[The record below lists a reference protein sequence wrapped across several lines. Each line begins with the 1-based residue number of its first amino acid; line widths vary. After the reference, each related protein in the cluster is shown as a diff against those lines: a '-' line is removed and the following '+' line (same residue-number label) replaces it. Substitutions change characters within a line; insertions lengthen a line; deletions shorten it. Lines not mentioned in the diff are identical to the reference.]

1 MNTTLSDYEL
11 VNPDAG
17 AMIEALRAFGYHLET
32 SIADIIDNSISAGA
46 HNVWINP
53 EWNGDFSTISIT
65 DDGTGMSEKVLVN
78 AMRAGSSNPL
88 LERDPEDLGRF
99 GLGLK
104 TASFSQCR
112 KLTVGSKLKGGDVS
126 VRCWDLDYVNKC
138 GEWRLLNPGKKCADE
153 LSLSL
158 NKSKSGTIVLWEKI
172 DRITKG
178 MDCKNK
184 KHENQFYD
192 HLDVVKKHLSMV
204 FHRYLEKS
212 DTLKIF
218 LKNIQIKPWDPF
230 LKTNLAT
237 QQLSTEPIDF
247 YKQKITVQPYILPH
261 RSKLD
266 DKTYEN
272 AGDPGGW
279 TERQGFYV
287 YRNKRLIVPGDWLGL
302 GFRKEQHTKLARI
315 LVDIPNS
322 LDGEWKIDVKKSTA
336 RPPALIR
343 EDFKRI
349 ARLTLERATAVYQLR
364 GGKVI
369 GPNPD
374 DPFNSPWL
382 TKVHH
387 GFCHYSINR
396 DHPIVS
402 DIYQNSSGEKKKIEA
417 MLRLIE
423 ETVPVPLIILN
434 ESKNP
439 DKIKQPFEGSPSE
452 ELQKVMHEVFES
464 MINIGV
470 LPDDAKIKLLHM
482 KPFSDYPNFVREFL
496 KNKYEVK
503 NE

>member
-1 MNTTLSDYEL
+1 MDTTLFDYEL

-17 AMIEALRAFGYHLET
+17 AMIETLRAFGYHLET

-53 EWNGDFSTISIT
+53 EWRGELSTISII
-65 DDGTGMSEKVLVN
+65 DDGSGMTTDVLVN

-112 KLTVGSKLKGGDVS
+112 KLTVGSKPVNGDIS
-126 VRCWDLDYVNKC
+126 VRCWDLDYVNKT
-138 GEWRLLNPGKKCADE
+138 GEWRLLNPGKDCAGGLFLALE
-153 LSLSL
+153 
-158 NKSKSGTIVLWEKI
+158 KFPSGTIVLWEKI

-178 MDCKNK
+178 MDSKNK
-184 KHENQFYD
+184 KHENQLYD
-192 HLDVVKKHLSMV
+192 QLDVVKKHLSMV
-204 FHRYLEKS
+204 FHRYLEKG

-218 LKNIQIKPWDPF
+218 IKNNPLKPWDPF
-230 LKTNLAT
+230 LKTNQAT
-237 QQLSTEPIDF
+237 QQLPTEPITF
-247 YKQKITVQPYILPH
+247 YGQKITVRPYILPH

-266 DKTYEN
+266 DKTYES

-343 EDFKRI
+343 EDFKKI
-349 ARLTLERATAVYQLR
+349 ARLTLERATAVYR
-364 GGKVI
+364 HRGKVVDQ
-369 GPNPD
+369 NPD
-374 DPFNSPWL
+374 DIYSSPWT

-387 GFCHYSINR
+387 GFYHYSINR
-396 DHPIVS
+396 VHPIVS
-402 DIYQNSSGEKKKIEA
+402 DVLQTYGNEKKKVEA
-417 MLRLIE
+417 MFRLIE
-423 ETVPVPLIILN
+423 ETVPIPLIILN
-434 ESKNP
+434 ESQNP
-439 DKIKQPFEGSPSE
+439 DKIKQPFEDTPSV
-452 ELQKVMHEVFES
+452 ELQMVIREVFQS
-464 MINIGV
+464 MVNTGIS
-470 LPDDAKIKLLHM
+470 PEEAKTRLFHM
-482 KPFSDYPNFVREFL
+482 KPFCDYPKFVSEFNPE
-496 KNKYEVK
+496 K
-503 NE
+503 

>member
-1 MNTTLSDYEL
+1 MNTTLFDYEL

-17 AMIEALRAFGYHLET
+17 ALIEALRAFGYHLET

-46 HNVWINP
+46 HNIWINP
-53 EWNGDFSTISIT
+53 EWKGEFSTISII
-65 DDGTGMSEKVLVN
+65 DDGIGMSEEVLVN

-88 LERDPEDLGRF
+88 LERDPVDLGRF

-112 KLTVGSKLKGGDVS
+112 KLTVGSKPAKGKIS
-126 VRCWDLDYVNKC
+126 VRCWDLDYVNKT
-138 GEWRLLNPGKKCADE
+138 GEWRLLNPGNNCFDGLFLTLEKIP
-153 LSLSL
+153 
-158 NKSKSGTIVLWEKI
+158 SGTIVLWEKI

-178 MDCKNK
+178 MDSKSR
-184 KHENQFYD
+184 KHEDQFYY
-192 HLDVVKKHLSMV
+192 HLEVVKKHLSMV
-204 FHRYLEKS
+204 FHRYIEKS
-212 DTLKIF
+212 NTLKIYIN
-218 LKNIQIKPWDPF
+218 KNPLKPWDPF
-230 LKTNLAT
+230 LKTNEAT
-237 QQLSTEPIDF
+237 QELPTTPITF
-247 YKQKITVQPYILPH
+247 YGQKILVTPYILPH

-266 DKTYEN
+266 DKTYEI

-322 LDGEWKIDVKKSTA
+322 LDGEWKIDVKKSSA

-343 EDFKRI
+343 EDFKKI
-349 ARLTLERATAVYQLR
+349 ASLTLERAIAVYR
-364 GGKVI
+364 HRGKVVD
-369 GPNPD
+369 NETD
-374 DPFNSPWL
+374 DIFAYPWL

-387 GFCHYSINR
+387 GFYHYSINR

-402 DIYQNSSGEKKKIEA
+402 DILQAYGDERKKVEA
-417 MLRLIE
+417 MFRLIE

-434 ESKNP
+434 ESQNP
-439 DKIKQPFEGSPSE
+439 DKIKQPFEDTPTT
-452 ELQKVMHEVFES
+452 ELQAVMSEVFDS
-464 MINIGV
+464 MMNTGV
-470 LPDDAKIKLLHM
+470 SIDDAKNRLSHM
-482 KPFSDYPNFVREFL
+482 KPFSDYPKFVNEFIHI
-496 KNKYEVK
+496 KEQDVK